1 MILNRLSRLFDRD
14 TTRVNKDLK
23 EQQFNFGSTIFFLDE
38 SEWRNSGSF
47 GEGKIVDSDEGW
59 SDEGWSISS
68 FSTTA
73 TMDDNPGPGRT
84 LDKCY
89 QYLGRKIE
97 RSIFRFSIYTLHPTR
112 IFQCLWKEGD
122 SWYGGDGRRLS
133 DVMENIHVWK
143 GPASVAG
150 LKSLTQ
156 QTQWVKVQ
164 AGIDEAEDRRRSE
177 SVYRSAAALAA
188 LVRLCMSNYDFNEFY
203 ISVAA
208 VEPIFHLDSLVKA
221 LDESHPKKKLFL
233 SLTTLAR
240 VPLHFIKNPKQ
251 FKSHSEFAHTLR
263 QSLLIIYELSR
274 CVTLSH
280 LKYCTYEQHL
290 SR

>member
-1 MILNRLSRLFDRD
+1 MILTRLSRLFDRD

-73 TMDDNPGPGRT
+73 TMDDNTGPGRT

-122 SWYGGDGRRLS
+122 SWYDGDGRRLS

-156 QTQWVKVQ
+156 QTQ
-164 AGIDEAEDRRRSE
+164 
-177 SVYRSAAALAA
+177 
-188 LVRLCMSNYDFNEFY
+188 
-203 ISVAA
+203 
-208 VEPIFHLDSLVKA
+208 
-221 LDESHPKKKLFL
+221 
-233 SLTTLAR
+233 
-240 VPLHFIKNPKQ
+240 
-251 FKSHSEFAHTLR
+251 
-263 QSLLIIYELSR
+263 
-274 CVTLSH
+274 
-280 LKYCTYEQHL
+280 
-290 SR
+290 

>member
-1 MILNRLSRLFDRD
+1 MILNRLSRLFNRD
-14 TTRVNKDLK
+14 TIRVNKDLK

-122 SWYGGDGRRLS
+122 SWYGVDGRRLS

-156 QTQWVKVQ
+156 QTQWVTV
-164 AGIDEAEDRRRSE
+164 
-177 SVYRSAAALAA
+177 
-188 LVRLCMSNYDFNEFY
+188 
-203 ISVAA
+203 
-208 VEPIFHLDSLVKA
+208 
-221 LDESHPKKKLFL
+221 
-233 SLTTLAR
+233 
-240 VPLHFIKNPKQ
+240 
-251 FKSHSEFAHTLR
+251 
-263 QSLLIIYELSR
+263 
-274 CVTLSH
+274 
-280 LKYCTYEQHL
+280 
-290 SR
+290 